1 MNNSP
6 FIITD
11 AVNKKYTVSWP
22 TFRDIRE
29 VEVKIKLLDVLFND
43 LKLFDVGLAIK
54 FNQEEM
60 DVMWINQFAFLGHPE
75 IDQFMQD
82 HYDIVGVVFE
92 KQFDAEKFKDW
103 LEKKYIWKLL
113 NE

>member
-6 FIITD
+6 FLISD
-11 AVNKKYTVSWP
+11 LVYKKYTVSWP

-29 VEVKIKLLDVLFND
+29 LEVKIKLLDLLFNE
-43 LKLFDVGLAIK
+43 LKLYDVGLAIK
-54 FNQEEM
+54 FNQDDL
-60 DVMWINQFAFLGHPE
+60 DVMWINQFAYLGHPE
-75 IDQFMQD
+75 IDQYMQD

-92 KQFDAEKFKDW
+92 KKEDAVKLQDW
-103 LEKKYIWKLL
+103 LEKKYVWKVL